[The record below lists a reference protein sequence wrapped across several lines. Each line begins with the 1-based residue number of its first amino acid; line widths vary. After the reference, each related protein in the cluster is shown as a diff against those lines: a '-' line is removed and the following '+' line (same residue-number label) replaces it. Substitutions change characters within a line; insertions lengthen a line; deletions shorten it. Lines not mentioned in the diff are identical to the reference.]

1 MYKGNNSYSNDDNN
15 DLDNLL
21 GMSRIGYKRRN
32 DFSIYSIFSLSSI
45 NDDEDNNDKDWTN
58 VCFQKKGDDPDLF
71 NNQNIEPSDN
81 QKQSYVL
88 TELSNILEQ
97 EQKKMKN
104 DTSIIESK
112 RKGNQINTIKR
123 NLIQDI
129 IPDYFNSSIKDPDKK
144 IRKIDPELF
153 KKEYKTIHDIIDIS
167 LKVIYSNNISKK
179 EIKGNIKIDNNKI
192 IIKNIE
198 EHSDLDNKMNL
209 KFRQVL
215 KIFFNIETKLIADYL
230 KEDLI
235 DYKQY
240 FSSIKNK
247 EKKKH
252 NYKFLEKFIHSLNEV
267 YLMTKYNMKQSEK
280 TTGPDSKNLS
290 LKKDYPVIHS
300 LLYDI

>member
-1 MYKGNNSYSNDDNN
+1 MYKGNTSYWNDDNN
-15 DLDNLL
+15 DLDNLSR
-21 GMSRIGYKRRN
+21 MSRIGYKRSN
-32 DFSIYSIFSLSSI
+32 DFSIYSNFSLSSF
-45 NDDEDNNDKDWTN
+45 NDDEDNNNEDLTN

-88 TELSNILEQ
+88 TELSNILGQ
-97 EQKKMKN
+97 KQKKMKN

-112 RKGNQINTIKR
+112 RKWNQINTIKR

-129 IPDYFNSSIKDPDKK
+129 IPDFFNSSIKDPDKK

-179 EIKGNIKIDNNKI
+179 EIKENIKIDNNKI

-209 KFRQVL
+209 KFRDVL

-252 NYKFLEKFIHSLNEV
+252 NYKFLEKFIYSLNEV
-267 YLMTKYNMKQSEK
+267 YLMTKYNMKQSGK
-280 TTGPDSKNLS
+280 TTGPDSKNL
-290 LKKDYPVIHS
+290 
-300 LLYDI
+300 

>member
-1 MYKGNNSYSNDDNN
+1 MYKGNTSYWNDDNN
-15 DLDNLL
+15 DLDNLS
-21 GMSRIGYKRRN
+21 GMSRIGYKRNN
-32 DFSIYSIFSLSSI
+32 DFSIYSIFSLSSF
-45 NDDEDNNDKDWTN
+45 NDDEDNNDKDLTN
-58 VCFQKKGDDPDLF
+58 LCFQKKGDDPDLF

-112 RKGNQINTIKR
+112 RKWNQINTIKR

-129 IPDYFNSSIKDPDKK
+129 IPDYFNISIKDPDKK

-179 EIKGNIKIDNNKI
+179 EIKDNIKIDNNKI
-192 IIKNIE
+192 IINNIE
-198 EHSDLDNKMNL
+198 EHSDLDIKMNL
-209 KFRQVL
+209 KFRDVL
-215 KIFFNIETKLIADYL
+215 KIFFNIETKVIADYL
-230 KEDLI
+230 KKDLI

-252 NYKFLEKFIHSLNEV
+252 NYKFLEKFIYSLNEV
-267 YLMTKYNMKQSEK
+267 YLMTKYNMKQSGK
-280 TTGPDSKNLS
+280 TTGPDSKNL
-290 LKKDYPVIHS
+290 
-300 LLYDI
+300 

>member
-1 MYKGNNSYSNDDNN
+1 MYKGNTSYSNDDIN
-15 DLDNLL
+15 DLDNLS
-21 GMSRIGYKRRN
+21 GMSRIGYKRNN
-32 DFSIYSIFSLSSI
+32 DFSIYSNFSSPSP
-45 NDDEDNNDKDWTN
+45 NDDEDNNNEDLTN
-58 VCFQKKGDDPDLF
+58 VFFQKKGDDPDLF

-112 RKGNQINTIKR
+112 RKWNQINTIKR

-129 IPDYFNSSIKDPDKK
+129 IPDFFNSSIKDPDKK

-179 EIKGNIKIDNNKI
+179 EIKENIKIDNNKI

-209 KFRQVL
+209 KFRDVL

-252 NYKFLEKFIHSLNEV
+252 NYKFLEKFIYSLNEV
-267 YLMTKYNMKQSEK
+267 YLITKHNMKQSEK
-280 TTGPDSKNLS
+280 TTGPDSKNL
-290 LKKDYPVIHS
+290 
-300 LLYDI
+300 

>member
-1 MYKGNNSYSNDDNN
+1 MYKGNTSYWNDDNN
-15 DLDNLL
+15 DLDNLSR
-21 GMSRIGYKRRN
+21 MSRIGYKRSN
-32 DFSIYSIFSLSSI
+32 DFSIYSNFSLSSF
-45 NDDEDNNDKDWTN
+45 NDDEDNNNEDLTN

-81 QKQSYVL
+81 QKQSHVL
-88 TELSNILEQ
+88 TELKNILGTN
-97 EQKKMKN
+97 QKKMKN

-112 RKGNQINTIKR
+112 RKWNQINTIKR

-129 IPDYFNSSIKDPDKK
+129 IPDYLNSSIKDPDKK

-179 EIKGNIKIDNNKI
+179 EIKENIKIDNNKI

-215 KIFFNIETKLIADYL
+215 KIFFNIETKVIADYL

-252 NYKFLEKFIHSLNEV
+252 NYKFLEKFIYSLNEV
-267 YLMTKYNMKQSEK
+267 YLMTKHNMKQSEK
-280 TTGPDSKNLS
+280 TTGPDSKNL
-290 LKKDYPVIHS
+290 
-300 LLYDI
+300 

>member
-1 MYKGNNSYSNDDNN
+1 
-15 DLDNLL
+15 LDNLSR
-21 GMSRIGYKRRN
+21 MSRIGYKRSN
-32 DFSIYSIFSLSSI
+32 DFSIYSNFSLSSF
-45 NDDEDNNDKDWTN
+45 NDDEDNNNEDLTN
-58 VCFQKKGDDPDLF
+58 IFFQKKGDDPDLF

-81 QKQSYVL
+81 QKQSPVL
-88 TELSNILEQ
+88 TELSNILGQ

-104 DTSIIESK
+104 DTSIRESK
-112 RKGNQINTIKR
+112 RKWNQINSIKR

-129 IPDYFNSSIKDPDKK
+129 IPDFFNSSIKDPDKK

-153 KKEYKTIHDIIDIS
+153 KKEYKTIPDIIDIS

-179 EIKGNIKIDNNKI
+179 EIKDNIKIDNNKI

-209 KFRQVL
+209 KFRDVL
-215 KIFFNIETKLIADYL
+215 KIFFNIETKVIADYL

-252 NYKFLEKFIHSLNEV
+252 NYKFLEKFIYSLNEV
-267 YLMTKYNMKQSEK
+267 YLMTKHNMKQSEK
-280 TTGPDSKNLS
+280 TTGPDSKNL
-290 LKKDYPVIHS
+290 
-300 LLYDI
+300 

>member
-1 MYKGNNSYSNDDNN
+1 MYKGNNSYSNDDIN
-15 DLDNLL
+15 DLDNLS
-21 GMSRIGYKRRN
+21 GMSRIGYKRNN
-32 DFSIYSIFSLSSI
+32 DFSIYSNFSLSSF
-45 NDDEDNNDKDWTN
+45 NDDEDNNNEDLTN

-81 QKQSYVL
+81 QKQSHVL
-88 TELSNILEQ
+88 TELKNILGTN
-97 EQKKMKN
+97 QKKMKN

-112 RKGNQINTIKR
+112 RKWNQINTIKR

-153 KKEYKTIHDIIDIS
+153 KKEYKTIHNIIDIS

-179 EIKGNIKIDNNKI
+179 EIKENIKIDNNKI

-209 KFRQVL
+209 KFRDVL

-252 NYKFLEKFIHSLNEV
+252 NYKFLEKFIYSLNEV
-267 YLMTKYNMKQSEK
+267 YLMTKHNMKQSEK
-280 TTGPDSKNLS
+280 TTGPDSKNL
-290 LKKDYPVIHS
+290 
-300 LLYDI
+300 

>member
-1 MYKGNNSYSNDDNN
+1 MYKGNTSYWNDDNN
-15 DLDNLL
+15 DLDNLSR
-21 GMSRIGYKRRN
+21 MSRIGYKRSN
-32 DFSIYSIFSLSSI
+32 DFSIYSNFSLSSF
-45 NDDEDNNDKDWTN
+45 NDDEDNNNEDLTN

-81 QKQSYVL
+81 QKQSHVL
-88 TELSNILEQ
+88 TELKNILGTN
-97 EQKKMKN
+97 QKKMKN

-112 RKGNQINTIKR
+112 RKWNQINTIKR

-179 EIKGNIKIDNNKI
+179 EIKENIKIDNNKI

-209 KFRQVL
+209 KFRDVL
-215 KIFFNIETKLIADYL
+215 KIFFNIETKVIADYL

-252 NYKFLEKFIHSLNEV
+252 NYKFLEKFIYSLNEV
-267 YLMTKYNMKQSEK
+267 YLMTKHNMKQSEK
-280 TTGPDSKNLS
+280 TTGPDSKNL
-290 LKKDYPVIHS
+290 
-300 LLYDI
+300 

>member
-15 DLDNLL
+15 DLDNLS
-21 GMSRIGYKRRN
+21 GMSRIGYKRNN
-32 DFSIYSIFSLSSI
+32 DFSIYSNFSLSSF
-45 NDDEDNNDKDWTN
+45 NDDEDNNNEDLTN

-81 QKQSYVL
+81 QKQSHVL
-88 TELSNILEQ
+88 TELKNILGTN
-97 EQKKMKN
+97 QKKMKN

-112 RKGNQINTIKR
+112 RKWNQINTIKR

-129 IPDYFNSSIKDPDKK
+129 IPDFFNSSIKDPDKK

-179 EIKGNIKIDNNKI
+179 EIKENIKIDNNKI

-209 KFRQVL
+209 KFRDVL
-215 KIFFNIETKLIADYL
+215 KIFFNIETKVIADYL

-252 NYKFLEKFIHSLNEV
+252 NYKFLEKFIYSLNEV
-267 YLMTKYNMKQSEK
+267 YLMTKHNMKQSEK
-280 TTGPDSKNLS
+280 TTGPDSKNL
-290 LKKDYPVIHS
+290 
-300 LLYDI
+300 

>member
-1 MYKGNNSYSNDDNN
+1 MQHK
-15 DLDNLL
+15 L
-21 GMSRIGYKRRN
+21 IGFYPPHCPKFPKR
-32 DFSIYSIFSLSSI
+32 FLS
-45 NDDEDNNDKDWTN
+45 KK
-58 VCFQKKGDDPDLF
+58 CFWASWLYHTQIQKKGDDPDLF
-71 NNQNIEPSDN
+71 NNQNID
-81 QKQSYVL
+81 
-88 TELSNILEQ
+88 ILGQ
-97 EQKKMKN
+97 EQKKKKN

-112 RKGNQINTIKR
+112 RKWNQINTIKR

-129 IPDYFNSSIKDPDKK
+129 IPDFFNSSIKDPDKK

-153 KKEYKTIHDIIDIS
+153 KKEYKTIPDIIDIS

-179 EIKGNIKIDNNKI
+179 EIKDNIKIDNNKI

-198 EHSDLDNKMNL
+198 EHSDLDIKMNL
-209 KFRQVL
+209 KFRDVL

-267 YLMTKYNMKQSEK
+267 YLMTKYNMKQSGK
-280 TTGPDSKNLS
+280 TTGPDSKNL
-290 LKKDYPVIHS
+290 
-300 LLYDI
+300 

>member
-15 DLDNLL
+15 DLDNLS
-21 GMSRIGYKRRN
+21 GMSRICYKRNN
-32 DFSIYSIFSLSSI
+32 DFSIYSNFSLSSL
-45 NDDEDNNDKDWTN
+45 NNNEDNNNEDLTN
-58 VCFQKKGDDPDLF
+58 VCFQKKGDDPDFF

-81 QKQSYVL
+81 QKQSHVL
-88 TELSNILEQ
+88 TELFNILGPK
-97 EQKKMKN
+97 QKKMKN

-112 RKGNQINTIKR
+112 RKWNQINTIKR

-179 EIKGNIKIDNNKI
+179 EIKENIKIDNNKI

-198 EHSDLDNKMNL
+198 EYSDLDNKMNL
-209 KFRQVL
+209 KFRDVL

-247 EKKKH
+247 KKKKH
-252 NYKFLEKFIHSLNEV
+252 NYKFLEKFIYSLNEV
-267 YLMTKYNMKQSEK
+267 YLMTKHNMKQSEK
-280 TTGPDSKNLS
+280 TTGPDSKNL
-290 LKKDYPVIHS
+290 
-300 LLYDI
+300 

>member
-1 MYKGNNSYSNDDNN
+1 MYKGNTSYSNDDNN
-15 DLDNLL
+15 DLDNLS
-21 GMSRIGYKRRN
+21 GMYRICYKRNN
-32 DFSIYSIFSLSSI
+32 DFSIYSNFSLSSF
-45 NDDEDNNDKDWTN
+45 NDDEDNNNEDLTN

-81 QKQSYVL
+81 QKQSHVL
-88 TELSNILEQ
+88 TELKNILGTN
-97 EQKKMKN
+97 QKKMKN

-112 RKGNQINTIKR
+112 RKWNQINTIKR

-129 IPDYFNSSIKDPDKK
+129 IPDFFNSSIKDPDKK

-209 KFRQVL
+209 KFRDVL
-215 KIFFNIETKLIADYL
+215 KIFFNIETKVIADYL

-267 YLMTKYNMKQSEK
+267 YLMTKHNMKQSEK
-280 TTGPDSKNLS
+280 TTGPDSKNL
-290 LKKDYPVIHS
+290 
-300 LLYDI
+300 

>member
-1 MYKGNNSYSNDDNN
+1 MYKGNTSYSNDDNY

-21 GMSRIGYKRRN
+21 GMPRIGYKRNN
-32 DFSIYSIFSLSSI
+32 DFSIYSNFSSPSP
-45 NDDEDNNDKDWTN
+45 NDDEDNNNEDLTN
-58 VCFQKKGDDPDLF
+58 VFFQKKGDDPDLF

-88 TELSNILEQ
+88 TELSNILGQ
-97 EQKKMKN
+97 EQKKKKN

-112 RKGNQINTIKR
+112 RKWNQINTIKR

-129 IPDYFNSSIKDPDKK
+129 IPDYLNSSIKDPDKK

-179 EIKGNIKIDNNKI
+179 EIKENIKIDNNKI

-209 KFRQVL
+209 KFRDVL
-215 KIFFNIETKLIADYL
+215 KIFFNIETKVIADYL

-267 YLMTKYNMKQSEK
+267 YLMTKHNMKQSEK
-280 TTGPDSKNLS
+280 TTGPDSKNL
-290 LKKDYPVIHS
+290 
-300 LLYDI
+300 

>member
-15 DLDNLL
+15 DLDNLSR
-21 GMSRIGYKRRN
+21 MSRIGYKRSN
-32 DFSIYSIFSLSSI
+32 DFSIYSNFSLSSL
-45 NDDEDNNDKDWTN
+45 NDDEDNNNEDLTN

-81 QKQSYVL
+81 QKQSPVL
-88 TELSNILEQ
+88 TELSNILGQ
-97 EQKKMKN
+97 EQKKKKN

-112 RKGNQINTIKR
+112 RKWNQINTIKR

-129 IPDYFNSSIKDPDKK
+129 IPDYLNSSIKDPDKK

-153 KKEYKTIHDIIDIS
+153 KKEYKTIPDIIDIS

-215 KIFFNIETKLIADYL
+215 KIFFNIETNVIADYL

-252 NYKFLEKFIHSLNEV
+252 NYKFLEKFIYSLNEV
-267 YLMTKYNMKQSEK
+267 YLMTKHNMKQSEK
-280 TTGPDSKNLS
+280 TTGPDSKNL
-290 LKKDYPVIHS
+290 
-300 LLYDI
+300 

>member
-15 DLDNLL
+15 DLDNLS
-21 GMSRIGYKRRN
+21 GMSRICYKRNN
-32 DFSIYSIFSLSSI
+32 DFSIYSNFSLSSL
-45 NDDEDNNDKDWTN
+45 NDDEDNNN
-58 VCFQKKGDDPDLF
+58 EDLII
-71 NNQNIEPSDN
+71 NQNIEPSDN
-81 QKQSYVL
+81 QKQSHVL
-88 TELSNILEQ
+88 TELFNILGPKP
-97 EQKKMKN
+97 KKMKN

-112 RKGNQINTIKR
+112 RKWNQINTIKR

-153 KKEYKTIHDIIDIS
+153 KKEYKTIPDIIDIS

-179 EIKGNIKIDNNKI
+179 EIKDNIKIDNNKI

-209 KFRQVL
+209 KFRDVL
-215 KIFFNIETKLIADYL
+215 KIFFNIETKVIADYL

-267 YLMTKYNMKQSEK
+267 YLMTKHNMKQSEK
-280 TTGPDSKNLS
+280 TTGPDSKNL
-290 LKKDYPVIHS
+290 
-300 LLYDI
+300 

>member
-1 MYKGNNSYSNDDNN
+1 MYKGNNSYSNDDIN
-15 DLDNLL
+15 DLDNLS
-21 GMSRIGYKRRN
+21 GMSRIGYKRNN
-32 DFSIYSIFSLSSI
+32 DFSIYSNFSLSSF
-45 NDDEDNNDKDWTN
+45 NDDEDNNNEDLTN

-71 NNQNIEPSDN
+71 NNQNI
-81 QKQSYVL
+81 L
-88 TELSNILEQ
+88 
-97 EQKKMKN
+97 
-104 DTSIIESK
+104 
-112 RKGNQINTIKR
+112 
-123 NLIQDI
+123 
-129 IPDYFNSSIKDPDKK
+129 NSSIKDPDKK
-144 IRKIDPELF
+144 IRKIDPELL
-153 KKEYKTIHDIIDIS
+153 KKEYKTIYDIIDIS

-179 EIKGNIKIDNNKI
+179 EIKGNIKVDNNKI

-215 KIFFNIETKLIADYL
+215 KIFFNIETKVIADYL

-267 YLMTKYNMKQSEK
+267 YLMTKYNMKQSGK
-280 TTGPDSKNLS
+280 TTGPDSKNL
-290 LKKDYPVIHS
+290 
-300 LLYDI
+300 